1 MKQKIS
7 LGFIGGGNMGE
18 ALIKG
23 LLSSKTI
30 TSEDCYVCDLIE
42 ERLAYLQKAYKV
54 KTLKN
59 TTQVIASSRII
70 ILAVKPQNAA
80 KALSTLSSTWSPEK
94 ILISIMAGIPMSFLE
109 RFFSKT
115 PKIIRVMP
123 NTPALVLSGI
133 SALCKNSVAD
143 EKDLALAESF
153 FRAIGETVRVD
164 ETQLDAVTGLSG
176 SGPAYVFTFLEG
188 LTEAGV
194 KMGLARPVALKLA
207 IQTVWG
213 SSQMA
218 RGMDLSLGQLKEM
231 VTSPGGTTIYGLHVL
246 EKAGFHGILM
256 DAVEAAT
263 RRSKELGDALLK
275 QNNNPHES

>member
-1 MKQKIS
+1 MKSKTS

-42 ERLAYLQKAYKV
+42 ERLDYLQKTYKIKALR
-54 KTLKN
+54 KTP
-59 TTQVIASSRII
+59 QVIASSRVI

-80 KALSTLSSTWSPEK
+80 KALSALSSTWTSEK
-94 ILISIMAGIPMSFLE
+94 ILISIMAGVPTAFLE
-109 RFFSKT
+109 RYFPAP

-123 NTPALVLSGI
+123 NTPALVLSGV
-133 SALCKNSVAD
+133 SALCKNSVAE
-143 EKDLALAESF
+143 EKDLALAESLF
-153 FRAIGETVRVD
+153 KAIGETVRVE

-188 LTEAGV
+188 LTDAGV

-207 IQTVWG
+207 VQTVWG

-218 RGMDLSLGQLKEM
+218 RGMDLSLSQLKEM
-231 VTSPGGTTIYGLHVL
+231 VTSPGGTTIYGLHVM

-256 DAVEAAT
+256 DAVETAT
-263 RRSKELGDALLK
+263 RRSKELGEVLLK
-275 QNNNPHES
+275 QNKE